1 MDLLFARLDP
11 DTQQAAFT
19 AHIFVPNSLLLRL
32 PGRGGH
38 KAVGRDEGGFH
49 LTRFGQGIGLPLKFL
64 PGYKGAIGY
73 QTRIPLSKAVRSA
86 NVDEGGFTINFE
98 LPLQG
103 RPSAF
108 PGDWYEL
115 ASSVVIWTH
124 GGWVLTYNGVNQPSV
139 PVHLALAAG
148 PAMRGYSI
156 SMVSKHEVDG
166 DFLRLVIVTDNQ
178 TKTLAY
184 VIGSVPILLAIVA
197 FILLVINLFG
207 EYSPMRLQE
216 LAFTIVLGVLAVLPI
231 RQVTVPDNLHG
242 LTRVD
247 LLLAFGVTMSVGVLV
262 LALAMQIG
270 LPTYAR
276 RTTARRDRRVLDH

>member
-1 MDLLFARLDP
+1 
-11 DTQQAAFT
+11 
-19 AHIFVPNSLLLRL
+19 
-32 PGRGGH
+32 
-38 KAVGRDEGGFH
+38 
-49 LTRFGQGIGLPLKFL
+49 
-64 PGYKGAIGY
+64 
-73 QTRIPLSKAVRSA
+73 
-86 NVDEGGFTINFE
+86 
-98 LPLQG
+98 
-103 RPSAF
+103 
-108 PGDWYEL
+108 
-115 ASSVVIWTH
+115 
-124 GGWVLTYNGVNQPSV
+124 
-139 PVHLALAAG
+139 
-148 PAMRGYSI
+148 MRGYSI

-247 LLLAFGVTMSVGVLV
+247 LLLAFGVTMSVGVLF